1 MPIIHFINNKT
12 QTSGGLKTVLAY
24 ISKDEKV
31 SHNSRKYI
39 TALNSSEP
47 TAYDEFN
54 ATKNLFHKNDGR
66 QYYHAVQSFP
76 KGYEISY
83 ELAHKIAVEFAE
95 KAFGNYECI
104 VATHTDRDHV
114 HSHFVFNSVSFQYG
128 KKYHSNLKS
137 VQELMNLSDEICRKY
152 GVPVLDEA
160 DFSTAHPAKDT
171 ISDREFRS
179 AQKGESQKFILINVI
194 TQIMKQA
201 KTKKQFCYLMQQ
213 QGYGVVWED
222 NRKYITY
229 TCPDGKKFRD
239 KRLHE
244 EKFRKEM
251 MELEFE
257 IRRTETDVL
266 QTTGTGGGHASGN
279 TGTGFQLESS
289 AGTQSADVHD
299 TDSNSQYTVGSDAQG
314 RYGQVPSGT
323 SQRTTSYTPPV
334 QNDSGNHSGTDTISH
349 SSADTTESETI
360 LTGWESEREV
370 FLSAERIRRKR
381 TQEQK
386 EMASSNPDFASVLDG
401 VIRDISDVVTLID
414 EPEPDTSKSNEDHT
428 DSKRF
433 AEERRRKEQLGIHI

>member
-31 SHNSRKYI
+31 SHDSQKYI
-39 TALNSSEP
+39 TALNCSEP

-54 ATKNLFHKNDGR
+54 ATKNLFHKNEGR

-95 KAFGNYECI
+95 KAFGNYECV

-114 HSHFVFNSVSFQYG
+114 HSHFVFNSVSFQDG

-137 VQELMNLSDEICRKY
+137 VQELMNLSDEICKKY
-152 GVPVLDEA
+152 GIPVLNKP
-160 DFSTAHPAKDT
+160 DFSAERKKNDT

-179 AQKGESQKFILINVI
+179 ALKGESQKFTLMNVI

-213 QGYGVVWED
+213 QGYGIVWED

-229 TCPDGKKFRD
+229 TCPDGRKFRD

-244 EKFRKEM
+244 SKFRKEL
-251 MELEFE
+251 MELEFK

-266 QTTGTGGGHASGN
+266 QRIETGRGHSSGN
-279 TGTGFQLESS
+279 TGSGFQLEST
-289 AGTQSADVHD
+289 AGTQSANGCD
-299 TDSNSQYTVGSDAQG
+299 TNEHPRDTIRSNAQG
-314 RYGQVPSGT
+314 GYGQVSSGA
-323 SQRTTSYTPPV
+323 SQRTASNTSPV
-334 QNDSGNHSGTDTISH
+334 QNDSGNHSSTNTISP
-349 SSADTTESETI
+349 SSADRTDKGI
-360 LTGWESEREV
+360 VLTGWETEREI
-370 FLSAERIRRKR
+370 FFSAERIRRKR

-386 EMASSNPDFASVLDG
+386 EMASSNPDFTSLLDG
-401 VIRDISDVVTLID
+401 VIHDISSAITLID
-414 EPEPDTSKSNEDHT
+414 EPESTTSKPIESQT
-428 DSKRF
+428 DSKLL
-433 AEERRRKEQLGIHI
+433 AEERRRKELLGIHM

>member
-1 MPIIHFINNKT
+1 
-12 QTSGGLKTVLAY
+12 
-24 ISKDEKV
+24 
-31 SHNSRKYI
+31 
-39 TALNSSEP
+39 
-47 TAYDEFN
+47 
-54 ATKNLFHKNDGR
+54 
-66 QYYHAVQSFP
+66 
-76 KGYEISY
+76 
-83 ELAHKIAVEFAE
+83 
-95 KAFGNYECI
+95 
-104 VATHTDRDHV
+104 
-114 HSHFVFNSVSFQYG
+114 
-128 KKYHSNLKS
+128 
-137 VQELMNLSDEICRKY
+137 
-152 GVPVLDEA
+152 
-160 DFSTAHPAKDT
+160 
-171 ISDREFRS
+171 
-179 AQKGESQKFILINVI
+179 
-194 TQIMKQA
+194 
-201 KTKKQFCYLMQQ
+201 
-213 QGYGVVWED
+213 
-222 NRKYITY
+222 
-229 TCPDGKKFRD
+229 
-239 KRLHE
+239 
-244 EKFRKEM
+244 M

-370 FLSAERIRRKR
+370 FLSAEKIRRKR

-401 VIRDISDVVTLID
+401 VIRDISDAVTLID
-414 EPEPDTSKSNEDHT
+414 EPEPDTSKQNEDHT